1 MSDEMEQRPGL
12 MAGQLTGAELKRW
25 YWLRS
30 ELADLARQIGISP
43 LGSKEE
49 LTCRL
54 ALALDGVP
62 VPVPDPSRRRTPGR
76 QLAGSVDLATV
87 IPVGQ
92 LSSQLL
98 REFFQAQIGSR
109 FRFDGAMRAF
119 IANNPGQTL
128 GDAVAYWYTSRSREQ
143 KPIEPQFELNR
154 FTRQWHLD
162 HPGGSRVELL
172 QAWSAYHSRPVDDRP
187 RA

>member
-1 MSDEMEQRPGL
+1 MSDEIEQRPEL
-12 MAGQLTGAELKRW
+12 TARRLTGAELQRW

-30 ELADLARQIGISP
+30 ELADLARQMRISP
-43 LGSKEE
+43 SGSKQE
-49 LTCRL
+49 LTARL

-62 VPVPDPSRRRTPGR
+62 VPVPNSSRRRTPAR
-76 QLAGSVDLATV
+76 QLTGPVDLATV

-92 LSSQLL
+92 RSSQLL
-98 REFFQAQIGSR
+98 REFFQAQIGSG

-119 IANNPGQTL
+119 ITNNPGQTL
-128 GDAVAYWYTSRSREQ
+128 GDAVAYWHTSRSHEQ
-143 KPIEPQFELNR
+143 KDIEPQFELNR

-162 HPGGSRVELL
+162 HPGSSRVELL
-172 QAWSAYHSRPVDDRP
+172 QAWADYRSRPVDDRP